1 MDDMADIATVLEK
14 LLADNAGP
22 VSIAA
27 GIAELRAIGKA
38 ETDGELQSTVGTF
51 AAERGRAIRFDRW
64 ATRAPLN
71 NPVKDGKI
79 TPNAL

>member
-1 MDDMADIATVLEK
+1 MAEIATVLQK
-14 LLADNAGP
+14 LLADNPGP

-27 GIAELRAIGKA
+27 GMAALRAIGMD
-38 ETDGELQSTVGTF
+38 ETDGDLQSTVGTF

-71 NPVKDGKI
+71 NPVKGGKI